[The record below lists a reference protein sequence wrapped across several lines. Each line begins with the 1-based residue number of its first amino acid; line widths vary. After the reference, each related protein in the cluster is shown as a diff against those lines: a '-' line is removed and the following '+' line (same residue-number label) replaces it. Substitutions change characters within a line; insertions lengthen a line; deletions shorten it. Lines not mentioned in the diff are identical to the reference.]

1 MRESSQDVT
10 IRPETISA
18 NPYNPAMA
26 SEDDLRQSGLVN
38 PLDVL
43 VTSPILSEANKIIKE
58 VQGSRRTD
66 TTVNILKAFLDV
78 PLNSEL
84 NVIQKLSDVVLWL
97 GDYAEYH
104 EVDALEFFGRNT
116 YQNLTNLHEAG
127 YLRRPTK
134 GMEYDTPALQTTA
147 KGVAYLMWHDEVD
160 DDALLRMLI
169 TGTTK
174 DIGYVPADISNTYKT
189 PWQILNDDY
198 FSAVLVNNPTQ
209 ISKYTQHLIG
219 AESTKFVRNLAAGV
233 FTKNA
238 SQVWKTLGP
247 VQVPFLKHFVHR
259 HVKPIKVAD
268 SYLSNEIMPDLDNPK
283 ELILKLADL
292 IDYEGY
298 SHVDQPSLD
307 KLAKNEVNEEIC
319 RIGWLMLQSAGDEI
333 TGADWAEEIYLDERP
348 QREQLQSFADN
359 HEDFLE
365 QWKEV
370 VGTPGQWKREALDA
384 MTQGEKAALLE
395 RATKAMAFLKTGE
408 AMDLL
413 TDEEMELVYRDMMD
427 EAAAAQAEMLAE
439 DIAMDK

>member
-10 IRPETISA
+10 IRPETISD
-18 NPYNPAMA
+18 NPYNPSTA
-26 SEDDLRQSGLVN
+26 SEPGRSGLVN

-66 TTVNILKAFLDV
+66 TTVNILKTFLDV

-84 NVIQKLSDVVLWL
+84 NNIQKLSDVVLWL
-97 GDYAEYH
+97 ADYAQYH
-104 EVDALEFFGRNT
+104 ELEADKIYGRNP

-198 FSAVLVNNPTQ
+198 FSSVLVNTPTQ

-247 VQVPFLKHFVHR
+247 VQVPFLKHFVHQ
-259 HVKPIKVAD
+259 HVKPSKVAD
-268 SYLSNEIMPDLDNPK
+268 SYLSNEIMPDLDNPR
-283 ELILKLADL
+283 ELIGKLAEL

-298 SHVDQPSLD
+298 SHVDQQSLD

-319 RIGWLMLQSAGDEI
+319 RIGWLMLQSAGNEI
-333 TGADWAEEIYLDERP
+333 TGADWAEDHFGDERP
-348 QREQLQSFADN
+348 QREQLQSFSDN
-359 HEDFLE
+359 HADFLE

-395 RATKAMAFLKTGE
+395 RASKAMAFLKTGE

-413 TDEEMELVYRDMMD
+413 TDEEMELLYRDMMD
-427 EAAAAQAEMLAE
+427 EEAAGQAEMLAE
-439 DIAMDK
+439 DIAMGK